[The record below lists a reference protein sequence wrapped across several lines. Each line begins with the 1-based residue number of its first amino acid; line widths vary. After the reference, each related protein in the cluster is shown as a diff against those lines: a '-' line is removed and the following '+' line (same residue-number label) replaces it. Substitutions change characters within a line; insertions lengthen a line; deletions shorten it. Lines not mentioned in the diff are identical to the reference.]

1 MRAYELARDLGVD
14 SKELLE
20 RCRQLGI
27 VVKTHSSSLTDEQ
40 VVQLKTASAPPK
52 SQVPASTD
60 KGKTDQTTAGA
71 KAAPRKLVLR
81 KGLMKRVL
89 KIPRR
94 KPAGE
99 AAKEAPVS
107 EQQATWTGHLT
118 VAPPERKAP
127 APPKEAGPAPKPAE
141 GAQPKVKV
149 IYRPGEGEEARVAA
163 AGKGKGVSKAV
174 GRIDLE
180 KAEAEEAAR
189 KAPRVK
195 SKGRDEWRTN
205 AIRAL
210 VEEEEETTARPAAFR
225 RVKVQR
231 GPIIKPRPTEA
242 ELVTPVT
249 VKDFSLALGI
259 RASQIIGKLM
269 QIGVMAN
276 INQVLNQEMVE
287 MLASQFGVKVTL
299 KTPKDI
305 SAEFLEEQKKVED
318 KAEDLTLR
326 APVVTFMGHVD
337 HGKTSLLDAIRQAN
351 VVATESG
358 GITQHIGAYRVKT
371 PNGKSVVF
379 LDTPGH
385 EAFTSMRARGANVTD
400 VVVLVVAADD
410 GVMPQTEEAIN
421 HARAAEVPM
430 VVAVNKV
437 DKPNANVLRV
447 RQQLASMGLQ
457 PEDWGGQTV
466 FVETSATTKKG
477 LDELVEM
484 LSLEAELLELKA
496 NRNRLAEGTV
506 LEARVSE
513 GRGSTATVLVQ
524 NGTLHVGDAVLCGKT
539 YGRVRAI
546 YDDRGEETKE
556 AGPSMPVTVL
566 GLSEMPEAGDRLFA
580 VADLAQ
586 AKEVG
591 EARARKTRQAE
602 VVERAPVTL
611 ENLFAQIEIGR
622 LKELRIILKADV
634 KGSAE
639 VLRKSIEEV
648 STAEVKVNILHSAV
662 GGINESDVLLAHA
675 SDAIVIGFHVAP
687 DERARKVAEDKGVE
701 IRLYQVIY
709 QVIEDVRKALEGL
722 LEPERKEVVDGHLEV
737 RETFKVSRVGTIA
750 GCYVTDG
757 VIPRNATLRLYR
769 DGVLVYQGK
778 IETLRRFKDD
788 VREVRAGFECG
799 LKIANF
805 DDVKVGDK
813 VEALHVEELARKL

>member
-1 MRAYELARDLGVD
+1 MRAYELARDLGVE

-20 RCRQLGI
+20 RGRQLGI
-27 VVKTHSSSLTDEQ
+27 VVKTPSSSLTDEQ
-40 VVQLKTASAPPK
+40 VAQLKAASAPST
-52 SQVPASTD
+52 SQVPTSTD

-127 APPKEAGPAPKPAE
+127 APPKEAVPAPKPAE
-141 GAQPKVKV
+141 EAQPKVKV
-149 IYRPGEGEEARVAA
+149 IYRPGEGEEARLAA

-210 VEEEEETTARPAAFR
+210 VEEEDET
-225 RVKVQR
+225 KVQR

-276 INQVLNQEMVE
+276 INQVLNQEMVA
-287 MLASQFGVKVTL
+287 MLASEFGVKVTL

-371 PNGKSVVF
+371 PDGKSVVF

-385 EAFTSMRARGANVTD
+385 EAFTAMRARGANVTD

-421 HARAAEVPM
+421 HARAAGVLI

-466 FVETSATTKKG
+466 FVETSAVTKKG
-477 LDELVEM
+477 LAELVEM

-496 NRNRLAEGTV
+496 NTNRLAEGTV

-524 NGTLHVGDAVLCGKT
+524 NGTLRLGDAVLCGKT

-546 YDDRGEETKE
+546 YDDRGEEMKE

-709 QVIEDVRKALEGL
+709 QVIEDVHKALEGL
-722 LEPERKEVVDGHLEV
+722 LEPEQKEVVDGHLDV

-757 VIPRNATLRLYR
+757 MIPRNATLRLYR

-788 VREVRAGFECG
+788 VREVRTGFECG